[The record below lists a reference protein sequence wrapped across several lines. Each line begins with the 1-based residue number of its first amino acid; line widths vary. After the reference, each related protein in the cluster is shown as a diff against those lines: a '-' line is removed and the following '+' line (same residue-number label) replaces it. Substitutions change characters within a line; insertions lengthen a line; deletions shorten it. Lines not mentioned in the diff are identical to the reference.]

1 MLIDLQIFIIDLK
14 YSPFHLLR
22 KLQINKTLGGKHL
35 QTLKHTHTYLNQ
47 EAFKSKQA
55 FSL

>member
-1 MLIDLQIFIIDLK
+1 MFYFLKLSCGLMLIDLQIFIIVLK

-35 QTLKHTHTYLNQ
+35 QTLKHTHTRI
-47 EAFKSKQA
+47 
-55 FSL
+55 